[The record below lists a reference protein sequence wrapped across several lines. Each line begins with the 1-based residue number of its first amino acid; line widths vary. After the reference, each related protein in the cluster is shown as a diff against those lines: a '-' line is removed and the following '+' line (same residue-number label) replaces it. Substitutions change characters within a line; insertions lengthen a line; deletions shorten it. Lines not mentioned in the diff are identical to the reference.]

1 MKNSGWL
8 RGVAGALAL
17 GALAPAMADTLLVE
31 RVEQAEVVST
41 PARGASMD
49 QVLASYGEP
58 QARAAPVGG
67 DKPQHPPITRWV
79 YASFTVYFEH
89 DKVIN
94 SVVNRLTALEQ
105 GPKTPGG

>member
-1 MKNSGWL
+1 MKISGWL
-8 RGVAGALAL
+8 RGVVGVVAL

-31 RVEQAEVVST
+31 RVEREQMVAT
-41 PARGASMD
+41 PTRGSSMD
-49 QVLASYGEP
+49 QVLASFGEP

-79 YASFTVYFEH
+79 YDSFTVYFEH

-105 GPKTPGG
+105 GPKPPEG

>member
-1 MKNSGWL
+1 MKISGWL
-8 RGVAGALAL
+8 RGVAGIVAL
-17 GALAPAMADTLLVE
+17 GTLVPAVADTLLVE
-31 RVEQAEVVST
+31 RVEKAEVVST
-41 PARGASMD
+41 PARGSSMD

-58 QARAAPVGG
+58 EARAAPVGG

-79 YASFTVYFEH
+79 YTDFTVYFEH

-105 GPKTPGG
+105 GPKDPEG